1 MLSTPNPLP
10 QLDSHVQGGR
20 ARSVDGVDIDA
31 GFDQGGRDALDSVA
45 DDDVEQRGRV
55 VSHIGTRPITQIQ
68 LPNAAVVTHV
78 AQSP

>member
-10 QLDSHVQGGR
+10 QLDGHVQGGR
-20 ARSVDGVDIDA
+20 VRSVDVVDVGA

-68 LPNAAVVTHV
+68 LLNVAVVTT
-78 AQSP
+78 